1 MTTSDL
7 LSAMY
12 ALPSSALKAQSTR
25 LLKTL
30 HTSCASPT
38 TGTYAQNAYSS
49 SGSGPISSSWSAPY
63 LHRVYW
69 LMTNPDGHYLAGICG
84 TVLQWVTNPDDV
96 PPELRFTDY
105 RSVKNRW
112 LALKSWAQMDDEG
125 LAIQPVDFYAHR
137 RTPHLWAA
145 AND

>member
-25 LLKTL
+25 LMQML
-30 HTSCASPT
+30 HTNSASAT
-38 TGTYAQNAYSS
+38 TGTSAQNAPSS
-49 SGSGPISSSWSAPY
+49 SGFERTSSSWSAPY

-84 TVLQWVTNPDDV
+84 TVLQWVPSPDDV
-96 PPELRFTDY
+96 PAELRFTDY

-112 LALKSWAQMDDEG
+112 LALKSWVPMDDER
-125 LAIQPVDFYAHR
+125 LSIQPVDFYAHR

>member
-12 ALPSSALKAQSTR
+12 APPLSALKAQSTT
-25 LLKTL
+25 LMQKL
-30 HTSCASPT
+30 HTSYASAT
-38 TGTYAQNAYSS
+38 TETSAPSAHSS
-49 SGSGPISSSWSAPY
+49 SGFEPTSSSWSDPY

-69 LMTNPDGHYLAGICG
+69 LMTNPDGYYLAGICG
-84 TVLQWVTNPDDV
+84 TVLQWVASPDEV

-105 RSVKNRW
+105 YSVKNRW
-112 LALKSWAQMDDEG
+112 LAIRSWVQMDDEG

-137 RTPHLWAA
+137 STPHLWAA

>member
-12 ALPSSALKAQSTR
+12 APPLSALKAQSTM
-25 LLKTL
+25 LMQKL

-38 TGTYAQNAYSS
+38 TATSAPSARSCNASAPTSS
-49 SGSGPISSSWSAPY
+49 CWSDPY

-84 TVLQWVTNPDDV
+84 TVLQWASSPDDV
-96 PPELRFTDY
+96 PAELRFTDY

-112 LALKSWAQMDDEG
+112 LALKDWVPMDDER